1 MVDGY
6 NGRFDL
12 RNPRHIRIVFV
23 LIAVAGIVTLT
34 AVHYL
39 GDSGSAGAGDVIA
52 AGGAEGASGD
62 VLSGADGKGASGDVV
77 SGADGNGHAAVPP
90 EVNVDGSQGEV
101 SVGATPAAVAEPDS
115 VFVDVSGAVNSPDV
129 YELRAG
135 SRVNEAIIAAGGIAA
150 DADIRYINRAAVLND
165 GDRLYIPTRKEI
177 DSGKPIP
184 ASAGL
189 VAGAPSAAPD
199 AATDG
204 ASGSSPD
211 TGGSGTAAGAK
222 ININTSDSAALQTLN
237 GVGPATA
244 QKIIDYRDAHGAFA
258 KIEDIKKVSGIGDKT
273 FEKLKEYITV

>member
-62 VLSGADGKGASGDVV
+62 VV
-77 SGADGNGHAAVPP
+77 SGTDGNGDAAVSL
-90 EVNVDGSQGEV
+90 EAILDGSQGGAP
-101 SVGATPAAVAEPDS
+101 VGMTPAAVAEPGS
-115 VFVDVSGAVNSPDV
+115 VFVDVSGAVNAPDV

-177 DSGKPIP
+177 DAGKPIP

-189 VAGAPSAAPD
+189 VPGAPGAVSD
-199 AATDG
+199 TATDG
-204 ASGSSPD
+204 S
-211 TGGSGTAAGAK
+211 SGTSTGADGSTATGTGAK
-222 ININTSDSAALQTLN
+222 ININTSDSAALQVLN

-273 FEKLKEYITV
+273 FEKLKEHITV